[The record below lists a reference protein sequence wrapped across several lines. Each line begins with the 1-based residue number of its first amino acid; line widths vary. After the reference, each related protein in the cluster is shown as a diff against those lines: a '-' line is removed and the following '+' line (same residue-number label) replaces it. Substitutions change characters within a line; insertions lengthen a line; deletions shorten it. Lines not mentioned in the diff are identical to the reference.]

1 MKDKR
6 ILLALFL
13 LLSINAA
20 TYTQEIEG
28 RAEEVDI
35 DLNTNTVTSEKGI
48 VLKQSNIKTKVHTMQ
63 RDTEAGKAYYRD
75 GMIAQIDNETGKI
88 KIESQEG
95 EATTTGEE
103 AHFYKNFGYL
113 EVAPVTGAEA
123 PNDRVYFGSD
133 HIVYQKGALQIE
145 KAWLTTD
152 FKIINHV
159 HNPKEVGYHIFSN
172 QMLIEPDKQL
182 TIYDSN
188 LYLGKKKVSPIA
200 FPWFRLNIRKNSKVP
215 LFPTWN
221 EKNYFGW
228 QTSWGFL
235 YGTRSSKLK
244 GGFAPKF
251 ADNMGLLIGRWETWY
266 DTKKYGMTQ
275 VNVTDLLIHSKV
287 HGKKDTTDVI
297 EYEQKHKR
305 YHVETKHDYNGEYGN
320 FHISGI
326 SATTSSISSLD
337 DLITKYEVNKEFD
350 NTQGIRGTGVYLKR
364 PGFDKKVSYYFLE
377 SDLHGMG
384 KNRDISFQAS
394 GKLTSNKKL
403 YTLST
408 YDSIEDNVFEKKLDN
423 ALYTKLALYQDNTAY
438 KLGGYYQYLYDITPG
453 YTQKHNRSR
462 GEDYGFIALD
472 KKNTLGFQYDEI
484 RGDKL
489 RNLELWEKE
498 SDAQSLKRN
507 NLLNLPID
515 YTPVAVSEYSLYQQQ
530 NGTLWLGDYN
540 YRNFH
545 IKPSFST
552 KREEKKLDLVKNEKI
567 VITDNTAINPEIYTE
582 KIGYGRLQQYNRFQ
596 NELYTKTRENKG
608 NINLGKENKLN
619 VNVFA
624 GNQKEEIWT
633 REGMIQGEANDVTKI
648 KSESSFYGFD
658 VEKKNIF
665 LGSLGKIALR
675 GDLRQDEYHHSDGS
689 SLRYGLGFH
698 HELSLYEKED
708 VKVRNNLDIYMQ
720 KYRYHGRK
728 EEDKAQNL
736 YTKKDSYQIKD
747 TLSWDTKAV
756 HTQYYGE
763 YQLDK
768 NPIHPSEKKGETVK
782 QKIDFEMAENK
793 KIGFFYEKDDRYT
806 NRAVNTFRNYRDLSK
821 EYYGGT
827 FQYGAHSFAYER
839 QNVDF
844 QFPKMAKED
853 IGANA
858 FRYSYTWE
866 DKTLGLSYRTGKDR
880 ILIHD
885 FHDAKVL
892 DIDNRVYGFHF
903 HKNGEVQHHVYF
915 NYENSHH
922 REGSS
927 KVNLEGSRKNIG
939 HSDEINFSYQ
949 YRDTRM
955 REAEY
960 IKYAS
965 LETGKAETEVSDQ
978 EIRKVKNLL
987 EHRKS
992 MEDPFHL
999 TGIREDAFLFGDG
1012 RVNFRFYTSL
1022 ERNKA
1027 RYEKTH
1033 NLADSLQKIK
1043 GSVYY
1048 TYHRY
1053 GLGYS
1058 FEENAGWL
1066 QNNSKYSWKKKNREH
1081 QISLYGKAG
1090 RPSESWKVKT
1100 YAKFYENLLDKVNED
1115 RKHKKA
1121 LDGIGIEIGK
1131 EFDFFEWSVLYERK
1145 YSLTAR
1151 DYEWRVGLQFT
1162 LLTFPDNAIFSI
1174 GANKSSHKI
1183 RPKTQFMESV
1193 HVENIVDDTLRTKAI
1208 MQK

>member
-1 MKDKR
+1 MRDKR

-13 LLSINAA
+13 LLSVNAI
-20 TYTQEIEG
+20 TYAEEIEG

-35 DLNTNTVTSEKGI
+35 DLNTNTITSEKGI
-48 VLKQSNIKTKVHTMQ
+48 VLKQANMKTKVHTMQ
-63 RDTEAGKAYYRD
+63 RDTKAGKAYYRD

-95 EATTTGEE
+95 EANTTGEE

-113 EVAPVTGAEA
+113 EVAPVTGAEV

-133 HIVYQKGALQIE
+133 HIFYRNEKLYIE

-159 HNPKEVGYHIFSN
+159 QNPKEVDYHIFSN
-172 QMLIEPDKQL
+172 QMVIEPDKQL

-188 LYLGKKKVSPIA
+188 LYFGRNKLSPIA
-200 FPWFRLNIRKNSKVP
+200 FPWFRLNIRKDSKIP

-221 EKNYFGW
+221 EKDYYGW
-228 QTSWGFL
+228 QTSWGVL
-235 YGTRSSKLK
+235 YGDRSTKLK
-244 GGFAPKF
+244 GGIAPKF
-251 ADNMGLLIGRWETWY
+251 ADRMGWLIGRWETWY

-275 VNVTDLLIHSKV
+275 VNVTDFVVHSKV
-287 HGKKDTTDVI
+287 HGKKESTDLV

-305 YHVETKHDYNGEYGN
+305 YHIETKHDYTGEYGS
-320 FHISGI
+320 FHFSGI
-326 SATTSSISSLD
+326 NATTSAISSLD
-337 DLITKYEVNKEFD
+337 DLITKYEANKEFD

-364 PGFDKKVSYYFLE
+364 PGFDKKVSYYSLE

-384 KNRDISFQAS
+384 KNKDIRFQAS
-394 GKLTSNKKL
+394 AKLTNNKKL

-408 YDSIEDNVFEKKLDN
+408 YDSIKDNIFEEKLDN
-423 ALYTKLALYQDNTAY
+423 ALYTNLALYQDNNRY
-438 KLGGYYQYLYDITPG
+438 KVGGYYKYLYDITPG
-453 YTQKHNRSR
+453 YTKKYNRSR
-462 GEDYGFIALD
+462 GEDYGLILLD
-472 KKNTLGFQYDEI
+472 KKNTLGLQYDEV
-484 RGDKL
+484 RGNKL
-489 RNLELWEKE
+489 RDLQLWEKE
-498 SDAQSLKRN
+498 SDAQALKRN

-515 YTPVAVSEYSLYQQQ
+515 YTPVAVSEYSLYHQK
-530 NGTLWLGDYN
+530 NGKIWLGDYK

-545 IKPSFST
+545 IKPDLST
-552 KREEKKLDLVKNEKI
+552 RREEKKLDLVKNEKI
-567 VITDNTAINPEIYTE
+567 VITDNTMLNPEIYTE
-582 KIGYGRLQQYNRFQ
+582 KLGYGRLQQYNRFQ
-596 NELYTKTRENKG
+596 NELYSKVIENKG
-608 NINLGKENKLN
+608 NINIIEENN
-619 VNVFA
+619 IYANIFA

-633 REGMIQGEANDVTKI
+633 REGIIHGRSNDATKI

-658 VEKKNIF
+658 VEKKNIL
-665 LGSLGKIALR
+665 LGSSGKLALR
-675 GDLRQDEYHHSDGS
+675 GDLRQDNYHHNSGS
-689 SLRYGLGFH
+689 SLRYGLG
-698 HELSLYEKED
+698 LNQDIILYEKED

-720 KYRYHGRK
+720 KYSYRSRK

-768 NPIHPSEKKGETVK
+768 NPIHPSDKKGEFWK
-782 QKIDFEMAENK
+782 QKVDFQVDETK
-793 KIGFFYEKDDRYT
+793 KAGFFYHKDDRYT
-806 NRAVNTFRNYRDLSK
+806 NRAVNTFQNYRDLSM
-821 EYYGGT
+821 ENYGGN
-827 FQYGAHSFAYER
+827 FEYGAHSFGYER
-839 QNVDF
+839 QKVNF
-844 QFPKMAKED
+844 QFPKTAKED
-853 IGANA
+853 IIANS
-858 FRYSYTWE
+858 FRYSYSWD
-866 DKTLGLSYRTGKDR
+866 DKTLGLSYRTGKDN

-885 FHDAKVL
+885 FHDTKVL
-892 DIDNRVYGFHF
+892 DIDNKVYGFNF
-903 HKNGEVQHHVYF
+903 HKNGEIQHHVYF
-915 NYENSHH
+915 NYENSRH

-927 KVNLEGSRKNIG
+927 KVNLDGNRKNIG

-955 REAEY
+955 KEAEY

-965 LETGKAETEVSDQ
+965 LETGKAENELSGQ
-978 EIRKVKNLL
+978 EIEKIKHLLENRKVV
-987 EHRKS
+987 
-992 MEDPFHL
+992 EDPFHL
-999 TGIREDAFLFGDG
+999 TGIRDDAFLFGDG
-1012 RVNFRFYTSL
+1012 RVNFRFHTSL

-1033 NLADSLQKIK
+1033 NLGDSLQKIK

-1053 GLGYS
+1053 GLGYT

-1081 QISLYGKAG
+1081 QVSLYGKVG
-1090 RPSESWKVKT
+1090 RPSESWKIKT

-1131 EFDFFEWSVLYERK
+1131 EFDFYEWSVLYERK

>member
-20 TYTQEIEG
+20 TYAQEVEG

-35 DLNTNTVTSEKGI
+35 DLNTNTITSQKGI

-63 RDTEAGKAYYRD
+63 RDAKAGKAYYRD
-75 GMIAQIDNETGKI
+75 GIIAEIDNETGKV
-88 KIESQEG
+88 KIESQAG
-95 EATTTGEE
+95 EAAADGKE

-123 PNDRVYFGSD
+123 PNDRIYFGSD
-133 HIVYQKGALQIE
+133 HISYKKEKIYID

-159 HNPKEVGYHIFSN
+159 SNPNEIDYHILSK
-172 QMLIEPDKQL
+172 QMVIEPDKQL

-188 LYLGKKKVSPIA
+188 LYLGIRKVLPLE

-221 EKNYFGW
+221 EKDYYGW
-228 QTSWGFL
+228 QASWGIL
-235 YGTRSSKLK
+235 YGDRSSKFK
-244 GGFAPKF
+244 GGIAPKF
-251 ADNMGLLIGRWETWY
+251 ADNMGFLIGRSETWY
-266 DTKKYGMTQ
+266 DTKEYGMAQ

-287 HGKKDTTDVI
+287 HGKKDTMNDI

-305 YHVETKHDYNGEYGN
+305 YHVETKYDYDGEYGN

-326 SATTSSISSLD
+326 NATTSMLSSLN
-337 DLITKYEVNKEFD
+337 DLITKYEANKEFD
-350 NTQGIRGTGVYLKR
+350 NKFGIRGTRVYLKR
-364 PGFDKKVSYYFLE
+364 PNFDKNIGYYSVN

-384 KNRDISFQAS
+384 KNKDISFQAS
-394 GKLTSNKKL
+394 SRLTTDKKL

-408 YDSIEDNVFEKKLDN
+408 YDDVEDNVFEEKGDN
-423 ALYTKLALYQDNTAY
+423 ALYTNISLYQDNQRY
-438 KLGGYYQYLYDITPG
+438 KMGGYYQYLYDITPG
-453 YTQKHNRSR
+453 YTKKYDRSR
-462 GEDYGFIALD
+462 GENYGFVVFD
-472 KKNTLGFQYDEI
+472 KKHTLGLQYDEI
-484 RGDKL
+484 KGDKL
-489 RNLELWEKE
+489 RDLHLWETE
-498 SDAQSLKRN
+498 SNAQALKRR
-507 NLLNLPID
+507 NLLDLPID
-515 YTPVAVSEYSLYQQQ
+515 YTPVKVSEYSIYNQKQ
-530 NGTLWLGDYN
+530 GILWLGEYEFEKF
-540 YRNFH
+540 R
-545 IKPSFST
+545 IKPSFSS
-552 KREEKKLDLVKNEKI
+552 KFEEKKLDVLENEKI
-567 VITDNTAINPEIYTE
+567 VIMDNTAVNPEVYTR
-582 KIGYGRLQQYNRFQ
+582 KLGYDRLRQYNRFH
-596 NELYTKTRENKG
+596 NKVYAKIKENKG
-608 NINLGKENKLN
+608 NINLVEENNIN

-624 GNQKEEIWT
+624 GKQKEEIWT
-633 REGMIQGEANDVTKI
+633 REGEISGSLDKIYRI

-658 VEKKNIF
+658 IEKKNIS
-665 LGSLGKIALR
+665 LGSFGKVALR
-675 GDLRQDEYHHSDGS
+675 ADLRQDEYQHSDGS
-689 SLRYGLGFH
+689 SLRYGLGFN

-720 KYRYHGRK
+720 KYNYNGRK

-736 YTKKDSYQIKD
+736 YTKKDSYQMKD
-747 TLSWDTKAV
+747 ILSWDTKAV
-756 HTQYYGE
+756 HTEYYGE
-763 YQLDK
+763 YRLDK
-768 NPIHPSEKKGETVK
+768 NPIHPSDKKGEFLK
-782 QKIDFEMAENK
+782 QKVDFQVNGNK
-793 KIGFFYEKDDRYT
+793 KISFFYEKDDRYT
-806 NRAVNTFRNYRDLSK
+806 NRVVNTFRNYRDLSM
-821 EYYGGT
+821 ENYGGRV
-827 FQYGAHSFAYER
+827 QYGAHSFGYER
-839 QNVDF
+839 QKVDF
-844 QFPKMAKED
+844 QFPKIATED
-853 IGANA
+853 IGANS
-858 FRYSYTWE
+858 FQYSYSWG
-866 DKTLGLSYRTGKDR
+866 DKSLGLSYRTGKDR
-880 ILIHD
+880 ILIDD
-885 FHDAKVL
+885 FHDTKVL
-892 DIDNRVYGFHF
+892 DIDNKVYGFNF
-903 HKNGEVQHHVYF
+903 HKNGDIQHHVYF
-915 NYENSHH
+915 SYENSHH
-922 REGSS
+922 KEGSS
-927 KVNLEGSRKNIG
+927 KVTLDGSRKNIG
-939 HSDEINFSYQ
+939 HSDKINFSYQ

-955 REAEY
+955 QEAEY

-965 LETGKAETEVSDQ
+965 LETGKTEKELS
-978 EIRKVKNLL
+978 IRDIEKVKSLL
-987 EHRKS
+987 ENRDS
-992 MEDPFHL
+992 LEDSFHL

-1012 RVNFRFYTSL
+1012 RTNFRFYGSL

-1033 NLADSLQKIK
+1033 NLGDSLQKIK
-1043 GSVYY
+1043 GSMFY
-1048 TYHRY
+1048 THNRY

-1066 QNNSKYSWKKKNREH
+1066 YQNSKYSWKKKNREH
-1081 QISLYGKAG
+1081 QISLYGKVG
-1090 RPSESWKVKT
+1090 RPSKSWKVKT